1 MMDKKKKREG
11 ENQNPPGTALP
22 RPEIFPPENPEFPGD
37 PTVPNR
43 AWTSMLGRGIDIL
56 TDDEKRNLY
65 GRGFVE

>member
-1 MMDKKKKREG
+1 MDKKKPKE
-11 ENQNPPGTALP
+11 EKKQKSPGTSLP
-22 RPEIFPPENPEFPGD
+22 RPEIFPPENPEFPGER
-37 PTVPNR
+37 PVPNR